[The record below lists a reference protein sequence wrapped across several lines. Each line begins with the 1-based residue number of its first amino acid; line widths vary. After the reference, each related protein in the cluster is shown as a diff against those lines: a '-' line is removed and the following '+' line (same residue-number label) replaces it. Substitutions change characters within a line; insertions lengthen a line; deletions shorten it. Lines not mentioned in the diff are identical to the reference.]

1 MKIEIGAMITA
12 ETVNK
17 KMMTGVIEKIYMNTI
32 LIAQGADRQLVRK
45 QVIQR
50 QEVVLEKVQ
59 S

>member
-17 KMMTGVIEKIYMNTI
+17 KTMTGVIEKIYMNTI

-45 QVIQR
+45 KVLQR
-50 QEVVLEKVQ
+50 QEVILEKVQ